1 MVERIA
7 HEVGIAALE
16 PGVGQRLAYRSAQA
30 GVIVGDDIFDTMQAA
45 GFELDQKVRPRRT
58 ALAIGKLNGEDLATS
73 FPVDAQRHKYGARA
87 NHTHLTD
94 LARTWR
100 R

>member
-7 HEVGIAALE
+7 QEVDIAALE
-16 PGVGQRLAYRSAQA
+16 PGVGQHLAYRSAQA
-30 GVIVGDDIFDTMQAA
+30 GVIVGDDIFDTVQAA
-45 GFELDQKVRPRRT
+45 GLEPDQKVRPRRT
-58 ALAIGKLNGEDLATS
+58 ALAIGKLDGEDLATS
-73 FPVDAQRHKYGARA
+73 FPVDTQRHKHGARA
-87 NHTHLTD
+87 NHTPLTD